1 MTVDLANFSG
11 SGGHAEGDTYV
22 QIQNVTGS
30 DHNDLLISQNFADGH
45 LVGGAGDDTLQGGF
59 RQHLFEG
66 GTGAD
71 SIVGGFSGQD
81 AATYANSTAAVQVN
95 LETGLGTG
103 GEAEGDVLSGV
114 ENLIGSAQD
123 DVLTGNAGNNTLEG
137 GAGADTLDGGSGG
150 TDTAAYDGATSGVNV
165 NLATGIN
172 TGGDADGD
180 VLINIDN
187 LRGSAFDDTL
197 TGDDASNGLSGQ
209 SGDDLI
215 IGGAGAD
222 IIDGGADQDTVSYA
236 TSAEAVTVD
245 LSAFSGS
252 GGDAEGDQIFNVE
265 HITGSAGDDVLTG
278 DFAGNRIDGRAGADT
293 MTGAMG
299 DDTYTVD
306 DADDVIVELE
316 SAGTDAVLASVTHVL
331 GDNLETLTLTGTDDI
346 DGAGNGLDNTVT
358 GNAGNNGIFGGGGT
372 NVLAGG
378 LGDDAY
384 YASAADTVTED
395 ADAGNDTVYAAQDDS
410 FTLSDNVENLVL
422 DGTADVSGTG
432 NAGDNLIVGSTNTGA
447 NTLIGL
453 NGDDTYRVDSSDIV
467 VEQADGGSDTV
478 VSDSDYTL
486 GDHVETLVL
495 TGAMNADATGNSGD
509 NTVIGNAGDNVLNG
523 LGGNDA
529 LIGDGGNDTLNGGAD
544 NDTLEASGTD
554 TTTIN
559 GGAGDDHI
567 QHTGLGGTFDGGA
580 DSDTLFMAGS
590 RDGYAVVHDAEAGT
604 YTLTPSGAPDNS
616 LVVQNIEFIVF
627 DGMTEAF
634 DDWVSD
640 PTLNLTNPAVT
651 VSTAPA
657 APEGTPTVATQIAT
671 NIGGE
676 SSSIAGLEVIGRC
689 EWGFAPCEAEDPD
702 GVAGPIVLETVAL
715 LTDATL
721 TSDPI
726 ELMSMDAGVM
736 TPFGDGTTEDGYTVT
751 IAWMTIEVDGKR
763 PETQEEFENIWLALN
778 RFWEYNDLTE
788 EERAALTAELEAL
801 DITGLRLT
809 ANHFGEVYTLTVGAE
824 AFSVAATGQD
834 GDDIMNGN
842 IASDAF
848 AGAAGNDELNGGGG
862 FDTLDG
868 GADNDLLRG
877 NAGNELVNGASG
889 QDTLLGGIGFDTM
902 NGGDGNDLLTGADGF
917 DNITGGAGND
927 TLSGNNGFDLLAG
940 GDGNDLLSGG
950 LGLDTLRGDAGDDT
964 LNGQS
969 GFDVLDGGSGNDL
982 QNGNAGADTLS
993 GEDGNDV
1000 LNGGINNDLLFGDAG
1015 NDTLNGG
1022 NGTDTLFGGDGD
1034 DFVFGNAGNDSLY
1047 GSAGDDLLDGGLA
1060 RDTFFF
1066 DLGNDTITDFA
1077 NNFDTIALNMSL
1089 LDETVTID
1097 LSPATV
1103 ADVFTVVGDN
1113 LVGDFGNGN
1122 TLLINGVTDFN
1133 LLLDDL
1139 IFY

>member
-236 TSAEAVTVD
+236 TSAEAVMVD
-245 LSAFSGS
+245 LSAFFGS
-252 GGDAEGDQIFNVE
+252 GGDAEGDQIFNIE

-278 DFAGNRIDGRAGADT
+278 DFAGNRIDGGAGADT

-306 DADDVIVELE
+306 DADDMIVELE
-316 SAGTDAVLASVTHVL
+316 SAGTDAVLASVTYVL

-358 GNAGNNGIFGGGGT
+358 GNAGNNGIFGGGGA

-395 ADAGNDTVYAAQDDS
+395 ADAGNDTVYAAQNDS
-410 FTLSDNVENLVL
+410 FTLADNVENLVL

-453 NGDDTYRVDSSDIV
+453 DGDDTYRVDSGDIV

-495 TGAMNADATGNSGD
+495 TGAMTANATGNSGD
-509 NTVIGNAGDNVLNG
+509 NTLIGNAGDNVLNG
-523 LGGNDA
+523 LGGDDA
-529 LIGDGGNDTLNGGAD
+529 LIGDGGNDTLNGGAG

-590 RDGYAVVHDAEAGT
+590 RDGYAVVHDAE
-604 YTLTPSGAPDNS
+604 
-616 LVVQNIEFIVF
+616 
-627 DGMTEAF
+627 
-634 DDWVSD
+634 
-640 PTLNLTNPAVT
+640 
-651 VSTAPA
+651 
-657 APEGTPTVATQIAT
+657 GTPTVATQIAT

-676 SSSIAGLEVIGRC
+676 SSSIAGLEVIGGC

-763 PETQEEFENIWLALN
+763 PETQEEFESIWLALN

-877 NAGNELVNGASG
+877 NAGNDLMNGDSG

-902 NGGDGNDLLTGADGF
+902 NGGDGD
-917 DNITGGAGND
+917 
-927 TLSGNNGFDLLAG
+927 DLLAG

-950 LGLDTLRGDAGDDT
+950 LGLDTLRGDAGNDT

-969 GFDVLDGGSGNDL
+969 GFDVLDGGSGNDVL
-982 QNGNAGADTLS
+982 NGNAGADTLS

-1047 GSAGDDLLDGGLA
+1047 GGAGDDLLDGGLA

-1122 TLLINGVTDFN
+1122 TLQINGVTDFN